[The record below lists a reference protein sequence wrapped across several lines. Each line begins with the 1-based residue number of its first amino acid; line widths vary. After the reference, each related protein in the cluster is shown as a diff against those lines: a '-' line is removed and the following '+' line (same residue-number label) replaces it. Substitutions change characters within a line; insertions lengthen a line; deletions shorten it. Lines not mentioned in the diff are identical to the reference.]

1 MRSRWAPASLPPI
14 ITAGC
19 SQASARSLQLSA
31 SSSVGAGHST
41 VRRSSARQMST
52 RQKKSRWPRS
62 LAMSPTRRPLR
73 PSLAAEKV
81 SPMR

>member
-19 SQASARSLQLSA
+19 SQASARSRQLSG
-31 SSSVGAGHST
+31 SSSVGRHST

-73 PSLAAEKV
+73 PSLADEKV